1 MNRLNKKY
9 LKIFFLTFAFTILLF
24 TINIFTSLAIY
35 EKANIPTTFLT
46 SFEVMPDKNQWAYET
61 VVKLIKAGLITDKF
75 SEEEL
80 DKVLNFFSNFE
91 ISTKNKAKHITY
103 CMLLI
108 SLFNLAIGYFVL
120 FIYNKKMKLWIWV
133 LGVSSQMRVLLS
145 LYQLMFNTDDF
156 DIVTGHSYFV
166 ISPILIYIISLII
179 GFICF
184 ILYFKKYKYEDEEKY
199 ILVETTV
206 LGGFF
211 AFLVLEIIR
220 QVYLNIYIRSIIKAN
235 FMVLF
240 LSII

>member
-1 MNRLNKKY
+1 
-9 LKIFFLTFAFTILLF
+9 
-24 TINIFTSLAIY
+24 
-35 EKANIPTTFLT
+35 
-46 SFEVMPDKNQWAYET
+46 
-61 VVKLIKAGLITDKF
+61 
-75 SEEEL
+75 
-80 DKVLNFFSNFE
+80 
-91 ISTKNKAKHITY
+91 
-103 CMLLI
+103 
-108 SLFNLAIGYFVL
+108 
-120 FIYNKKMKLWIWV
+120 
-133 LGVSSQMRVLLS
+133 
-145 LYQLMFNTDDF
+145 
-156 DIVTGHSYFV
+156 
-166 ISPILIYIISLII
+166 IISLII